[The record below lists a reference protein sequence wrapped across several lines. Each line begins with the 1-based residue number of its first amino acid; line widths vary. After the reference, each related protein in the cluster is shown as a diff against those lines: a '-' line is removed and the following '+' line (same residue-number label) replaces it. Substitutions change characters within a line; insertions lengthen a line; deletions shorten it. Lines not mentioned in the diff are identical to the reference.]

1 MMVSICVWCSL
12 YLFFT
17 SPPPGHLANNQC
29 LLDNFLPPHASIKW
43 LIFFHC
49 LLDMITY
56 KSLCVIRW
64 RDTSARRDSDEWEQE
79 RRICIARGKR
89 LRRHWRPH
97 MNTLYKIF
105 LIFYKYNIISIFALR
120 EGKGLAPITAHIPMW
135 QGLIFITNAHSPRSL
150 KSKTAATMIGGPK
163 IFGRTKEFNS
173 VSKSVDSKLIC
184 PQKLPAR
191 MYTRILI

>member
-1 MMVSICVWCSL
+1 MTSYHHMLALNNW
-12 YLFFT
+12 FF
-17 SPPPGHLANNQC
+17 SWSSRH
-29 LLDNFLPPHASIKW
+29 D
-43 LIFFHC
+43 
-49 LLDMITY
+49 Y

-191 MYTRILI
+191 KYTRILI